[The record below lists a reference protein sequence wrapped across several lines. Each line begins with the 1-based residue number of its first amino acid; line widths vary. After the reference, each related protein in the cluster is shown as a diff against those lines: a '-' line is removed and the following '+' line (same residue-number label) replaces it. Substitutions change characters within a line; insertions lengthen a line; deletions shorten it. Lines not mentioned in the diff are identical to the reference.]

1 MLLKVYAALVILLL
15 SSTWAVAQNGKIKGK
30 VLDKETGEGV
40 PFATIK
46 VYKDGLLKSGTES
59 DMDGAYLISSLE
71 AASYDLE
78 VEGFGYITQRLE
90 GVIVSNDK
98 IQFADFKLKSGDG
111 QTGEMLDEVEVI
123 HYEVPLIDKDGGASG
138 GTITRENIAKMP
150 GRSAESIAATVGGVG
165 TDANGSITSVRGA
178 RNNSTYYYIDGIKV
192 RGSSGLPKSAIQEVS
207 VITGGLPANYGDA
220 TGGIISITTRGPSS
234 FYFGGIDILSSGV
247 KIGENTYGLDN
258 YAYNLIEGS
267 ISGPLLMKKDSNGEK
282 TEPILG
288 FFLSANATSIVDDRP
303 FAIPTYRL
311 KPGTREELIAAPLRP
326 TGTGQGVFYN
336 TDFLTADAFEEVKYR
351 QNIARQGLT
360 VAGKVDVNAGP
371 TVNLTF
377 GGSLDWNTRS
387 SGDWVNSVFNYDNFP
402 SLTNLSWRAYG
413 RFTQRFTN
421 ASEDDDIGEG
431 EAAPKPALIKNI
443 YYTVMADFSKFNRK
457 VEDATHGEN
466 LFNYGYVGKF
476 ETFRQNSYQ
485 WNNDLQA
492 LEHNGFDDTL
502 VVFTPSTTNTELA
515 AITSQYYQIYE
526 DDPEDNYE
534 NLTQIQ
540 DGNALING
548 MLPASVYGIWSN
560 IGSQYNGFS
569 RTDNQQ
575 FRITAM
581 GSADIGNHAVSIGFE
596 YEQRQDRF
604 FAVNGGTRPGPV
616 QLWTTMRQLTNNHI
630 SELDFS
636 QPTISQIGSLTLID
650 YARLNAAPGDYSGSD
665 AQAFF
670 DYNLRNALG
679 LDPDG
684 TDFINVDAID
694 PEFYA
699 ANGGLALF
707 SADEL
712 LNNGNNFVTYY
723 GYDHTGQKTS
733 EKPSF
738 DDFFTAQDEFGNFTR
753 PIAPFEPIYT
763 AAYVMDK
770 FAFDDLIFNVGLRV
784 DRFDAN
790 QKVLQDRFSLYPT
803 KTVKE
808 ASEFTHPTS
817 ISQDAVV
824 YVNDIY
830 NPTSVNGYRV
840 DNQWYNADGTEITD
854 PTLIYTAAGVAPYLA
869 DGVSPDDEV
878 SSIAFRDYEPQIN
891 VMPRIAFSFPISDE
905 ALFFAHYDVLTVRPN
920 NGNRLDPLDY
930 FYMRNR
936 SSTVNNPDLR
946 PSKTIDYELGF
957 QQVLSSSSSLK
968 ISAFYREQRDQIA
981 LVAATGAYP
990 RTYTTYGNID
1000 FGTVKGFT
1008 VAYDLRR
1015 TGNMWMRAAYTLQFA
1030 EGTGSDASSAL
1041 NLVNTGQP
1049 NLRTI
1054 FPFNYDQRHAINV
1067 TMDYRFGEGSDY
1079 NGPVWFGK
1087 QIFKNTG
1094 ANFVANLGSG
1104 TPYSGQ
1110 ANITAEALGT
1120 NGQLEGNPNGARKP
1134 WQFRVDAQFDKNI
1147 ILKFGKDDEGEA
1159 KKVANLNIYLLV
1171 TNLFNTQNVINV
1183 YRATGN
1189 PDDDGYLNAAQF
1201 QNTIELQNSEET
1213 YRYLYAMRANNP
1225 FNYSI
1230 PRTIRLGVKLDF

>member
-1 MLLKVYAALVILLL
+1 MLRKVYALLVIILL
-15 SSTWAVAQNGKIKGK
+15 SSSFAVAQSGKIKGK
-30 VLDKETGEGV
+30 VLDKSTGEGV

-46 VYKDGLLKSGTES
+46 VYKDGLLKSGTET
-59 DMDGAYLISSLE
+59 DMEGEYLVSSLD
-71 AASYDLE
+71 AAKYDLE
-78 VEGFGYITQRLE
+78 VEGFGYITQRIE
-90 GVIVSNDK
+90 GVVVSEGK
-98 IQFADFKLKSGDG
+98 IQFADFKLSSGDG
-111 QTGEMLDEVEVI
+111 QTGAMLEEVEVI

-138 GTITRENIAKMP
+138 GTITADDIAKMP
-150 GRSAESIAATVGGVG
+150 GRSAASIAATVGGVG
-165 TDANGSITSVRGA
+165 SDANGNITSVRGA

-192 RGSSGLPKSAIQEVS
+192 RGSAGLPKSAIQEVT

-220 TGGIISITTRGPSS
+220 TGGVISITTRGPSS

-247 KIGENTYGLDN
+247 KLGENTYGLDK

-267 ISGPLLMKKDSNGEK
+267 LSGPLLMKKDTAGVK
-282 TEPILG
+282 TEPLIG
-288 FFLSANATSIVDDRP
+288 FFFAANATSIVDDRP
-303 FAIPTYRL
+303 TAFSSTRL
-311 KPGTREELIAAPLRP
+311 KTDVREGLIAEPLRP

-336 TDFLTADAFEEVKYR
+336 TDFLTASDFEQVKYR
-351 QNIARQGLT
+351 QNIARKGLT
-360 VAGKVDVNAGP
+360 FSGKIDVNAGP

-377 GGSLDWNTRS
+377 GGSLDYNSRS
-387 SGDWVNSVFNYDNFP
+387 NGDFINSVFNSDNFP
-402 SLTNLSWRAYG
+402 KVTNFSWRAYG

-421 ASEDDDIGEG
+421 STVDDEDLAEG
-431 EAAPKPALIKNI
+431 EEAPQPALIKNI
-443 YYTVMADFSKFNRK
+443 YYTVMADYSKYNQE

-476 ETFRQNSYQ
+476 ETFRQNSYNF
-485 WNNDLQA
+485 NNDLQA

-502 VVFTPSTTNTELA
+502 VQFTASEKNPELA
-515 AITSQYYQIYE
+515 AITSQYYSIY
-526 DDPEDNYE
+526 DDPRENYE
-534 NLTQIQ
+534 NFTQIL
-540 DGNALING
+540 DGNALLNG
-548 MLPASVYGIWSN
+548 MLPKSIYGIWSN

-575 FRITAM
+575 FRVTAM

-596 YEQRQDRF
+596 YEQRQDRAF
-604 FAVNGGTRPGPV
+604 SASPV
-616 QLWTTMRQLTNNHI
+616 ALWTQLRQLTNNHI
-630 SELDFS
+630 TELDFT
-636 QPTISQIGSLTLID
+636 QPTISQIGSITLID
-650 YARLNAAPGDYSGSD
+650 YARLNAAPGDYVGSD

-684 TDFINVDAID
+684 LDYINVDALD

-699 ANGGLALF
+699 ANGGLGLF

-712 LNNGNNFVTYY
+712 LNNGNNFVSYY
-723 GYDHTGQKTS
+723 GYDHTGAKTS
-733 EKPSF
+733 DKPSF
-738 DDFFTAQDEFGNFTR
+738 DDFFTKQDDLGNFTR
-753 PIAPFEPIYT
+753 PVAAFEPIY
-763 AAYVMDK
+763 ASAYLMDK
-770 FAFDDLIFNVGLRV
+770 FAFDDLIFNVGVRV

-790 QKVLQDRFSLYPT
+790 QKVLEDKFSLYPT
-803 KTVKE
+803 KKV
-808 ASEFTHPTS
+808 SEVAEFNHPTS
-817 ISQDAVV
+817 MSQDAVV
-824 YVNDIY
+824 YVNDVY
-830 NPTSVNGYRV
+830 NPTSVNGYRL
-840 DNQWYNADGTEITD
+840 DNQWFNADGTEITD

-878 SSIAFRDYEPQIN
+878 SSNAFIDYIPQIN

-920 NGNRLDPLDY
+920 VGNRLDPLDY
-930 FYMRNR
+930 FYMKNR
-936 SSTVNNPDLR
+936 SSTVNNPNLR

-957 QQVLSSSSSLK
+957 QQVLSTSSSLK
-968 ISAFYREQRDQIA
+968 ISAFYREQRDQVA
-981 LVAATGAYP
+981 LVAATGAFP

-1015 TGNMWMRAAYTLQFA
+1015 TGNIWMRAAYTLQFA

-1054 FPFNYDQRHAINV
+1054 FPFNYDQRHAI
-1067 TMDYRFGEGSDY
+1067 TATIDYRFGDGSDY

-1087 QIFKNTG
+1087 QIFKNSG

-1110 ANITAEALGT
+1110 SNITASALGT

-1147 ILKFGKDDEGEA
+1147 VLKFGKNDEGEA

-1171 TNLFNTQNVINV
+1171 TNLFNTQNILSV

-1189 PDDDGYLNAAQF
+1189 ANDDGYLNAAQF

-1213 YRYLYAMRANNP
+1213 YRYLYALRANNP
-1225 FNYSI
+1225 FNYST
-1230 PRTIRLGVKLDF
+1230 PRQIKLGVKLDF

>member
-1 MLLKVYAALVILLL
+1 MLRKVYAALVIILL
-15 SSTWAVAQNGKIKGK
+15 SSSWAVAQGGKIKGK

-46 VYKDGLLKSGTES
+46 VYKDGLLKSGSES
-59 DMDGAYLISSLE
+59 DMEGDYLISSLE
-71 AASYDLE
+71 AASYDLV
-78 VEGFGYITQRLE
+78 VEGFGYVTQKIQ
-90 GVIVSNDK
+90 GIIVSNDK
-98 IQFADFKLKSGDG
+98 IQFADFKLSAGDG
-111 QTGEMLDEVEVI
+111 QTGEMLDQVEVI
-123 HYEVPLIDKDGGASG
+123 FYEVPLIDKDGGASG
-138 GTITRENIAKMP
+138 GTITRDDIAKMP
-150 GRSAESIAATVGGVG
+150 GRSAASIAATVGGVG
-165 TDANGSITSVRGA
+165 TDANGNITSVRGA
-178 RNNSTYYYIDGIKV
+178 RGNATYYYIDGIKV
-192 RGSSGLPKSAIQEVS
+192 RGSAGLPKSAIQEVS

-234 FYFGGIDILSSGV
+234 FYFGGIDILSSGI
-247 KIGENTYGLDN
+247 KLGENTYGLDR
-258 YAYNLIEGS
+258 YAYNLVEGS
-267 ISGPLLMKKDSNGEK
+267 LSGPLLMKKDANGDK
-282 TEPILG
+282 TEPLVG
-288 FFLSANATSIVDDRP
+288 FFLSANATSIADDRP
-303 FAIPTYRL
+303 TAIPMYRL
-311 KPGTREELIAAPLRP
+311 KPSVREELVAEPLRP

-336 TDFLTADAFEEVKYR
+336 TDFLNASDFEQVKYR
-351 QNIARQGLT
+351 QNIARKGVT
-360 VAGKVDVNAGP
+360 VAGKIDVNAGP
-371 TVNLTF
+371 TVNLVF
-377 GGSLDWNTRS
+377 GGSLDWNSRA
-387 SGDWVNSVFNYDNFP
+387 SGDWINSVFNSDNYP
-402 SLTNLSWRAYG
+402 KVTNLSWRAYG

-421 ASEDDDIGEG
+421 ASEDEELEEG
-431 EAAPKPALIKNI
+431 EEAPKPSLIKNI
-443 YYTVMADFSKFNRK
+443 YYTVMADFSKNRSR
-457 VEDATHGEN
+457 VEDYTHGSN
-466 LFNYGYVGKF
+466 LFNYGYVGNF

-485 WNNDLQA
+485 WNNTLQA

-502 VVFTPSTTNTELA
+502 VVFTASEANPELA
-515 AITSQYYQIYE
+515 AITSQYYDIYT
-526 DDPEDNYE
+526 DPRENYE
-534 NLTQIQ
+534 NFTQIL
-540 DGNALING
+540 DGNALLNG
-548 MLPASVYGIWSN
+548 MLPTSVYGIWTN
-560 IGSQYNGFS
+560 IGSQYNGYS

-581 GSADIGNHAVSIGFE
+581 GSADIGNHAVSVGFE
-596 YEQRQDRF
+596 YEQRQDRAF
-604 FAVNGGTRPGPV
+604 SASPV
-616 QLWTTMRQLTNNHI
+616 ALWTHLRQLTNNHI
-630 SELDFS
+630 TELDFS
-636 QPTISQIGSLTLID
+636 QPTVSQIGSITQID
-650 YARLNAAPGDYSGSD
+650 YARLNAAPGDYIGSD

-684 TDFINVDAID
+684 TDYINVDAIS
-694 PEFYA
+694 PEDYA
-699 ANGGLALF
+699 TYGGLGLF

-712 LNNGNNFVTYY
+712 LNNGNNFVSFY
-723 GYDHTGQKTS
+723 GYNHKGEKTTT
-733 EKPSF
+733 KPSF
-738 DDFFTAQDEFGNFTR
+738 DDFFTQQDEFGNFTR

-763 AAYVMDK
+763 AMYLMDK
-770 FAFDDLIFNVGLRV
+770 FAFDDLIFNVGVRV

-790 QKVLQDRFSLYPT
+790 QKVLKDNFSLYPT

-808 ASEFTHPTS
+808 VGEFEHPSSMSEN
-817 ISQDAVV
+817 AVV

-830 NPTSVNGYRV
+830 NPTSVNGYREG
-840 DNQWYNADGTEITD
+840 NQWYNADGTEITD

-869 DGVSPDDEV
+869 EGVSPDDEV
-878 SSIAFRDYEPQIN
+878 SSNAFQDYVPQIN
-891 VMPRIAFSFPISDE
+891 VMPRIAFSFPISEE

-920 NGNRLDPLDY
+920 VGNRLDPLDY
-930 FYMRNR
+930 FYMKNR
-936 SSTVNNPDLR
+936 TSTVNNPALR

-957 QQVLSSSSSLK
+957 QQVLSTSSSLK

-1015 TGNMWMRAAYTLQFA
+1015 TGNLWMRAAYTVQFA

-1054 FPFNYDQRHAINV
+1054 FPFNYDQRHAINA
-1067 TMDYRFGEGSDY
+1067 TLDYRFGEGADY
-1079 NGPVWFGK
+1079 NGPVWFGQ

-1110 ANITAEALGT
+1110 SNITASALGT

-1147 ILKFGKDDEGEA
+1147 TLKFGKDDAGEA
-1159 KKVANLNIYLLV
+1159 KKVANLNIYLLI
-1171 TNLFNTQNVINV
+1171 TNLFNTQNIINV

-1201 QNTIELQNSEET
+1201 QNTIELQNSQDT
-1213 YRYLYAMRANNP
+1213 YRYLYALRANSP
-1225 FNYSI
+1225 FNYST
-1230 PRTIRLGVKLDF
+1230 PRQIKLGVKLDF

>member
-1 MLLKVYAALVILLL
+1 MLRKVYALLVIILL
-15 SSTWAVAQNGKIKGK
+15 SSSFAVAQSGKIKGK
-30 VLDKETGEGV
+30 VLDKSTGEGV

-46 VYKDGLLKSGTES
+46 VYKDGLLKSGTET
-59 DMDGAYLISSLE
+59 DMEGEYLVSSLD
-71 AASYDLE
+71 AAKYDLE
-78 VEGFGYITQRLE
+78 VEGFGYITQRIE
-90 GVIVSNDK
+90 GVVVSEGK
-98 IQFADFKLKSGDG
+98 IQFADFKLSSGDG

-138 GTITRENIAKMP
+138 GTITADDIAKMP
-150 GRSAESIAATVGGVG
+150 GRSAASIAATVGGVG
-165 TDANGSITSVRGA
+165 SDANGNITSVRGA

-192 RGSSGLPKSAIQEVS
+192 RGSAGLPKSAIQEVT

-234 FYFGGIDILSSGV
+234 FYFGGIDILSSGI
-247 KIGENTYGLDN
+247 KLGENTYGLDK

-267 ISGPLLMKKDSNGEK
+267 LSGPLLMKKDTAGVK
-282 TEPILG
+282 TEPLIG
-288 FFLSANATSIVDDRP
+288 FFFAANATSIADSRP
-303 FAIPTYRL
+303 TAFSSTRL
-311 KPGTREELIAAPLRP
+311 NPDVKAGLIDAPLRP

-336 TDFLTADAFEEVKYR
+336 TDFLTANDFEEVQYR
-351 QNIARQGLT
+351 QNIGRKAVT
-360 VAGKVDVNAGP
+360 FSGKIDVNAGP

-377 GGSLDWNTRS
+377 GGSLDWNTS
-387 SGDWVNSVFNYDNFP
+387 FGGASGFDVWQNSVFNYDNNP
-402 SLTNLSWRAYG
+402 RTTNFSWRAYG

-421 ASEDDDIGEG
+421 SSVDDEDLGEG
-431 EAAPKPALIKNI
+431 EEAPKPALIKNI
-443 YYTVMADFSKFNRK
+443 YYTVMADYSKFNQQ
-457 VEDATHGEN
+457 VEDDSHGEN

-476 ETFRQNSYQ
+476 ETFRQNSYNF
-485 WNNDLQA
+485 NNDLQA

-502 VVFTPSTTNTELA
+502 VQFTASEKNPELA
-515 AITSQYYQIYE
+515 AITSQYYDIY
-526 DDPEDNYE
+526 DDPSENYE
-534 NLTQIQ
+534 NFTQIL
-540 DGNALING
+540 DGNALLNG
-548 MLPASVYGIWSN
+548 MLPKSVYGIWAN

-575 FRITAM
+575 FRVTAM

-596 YEQRQDRF
+596 YEQRQDRAF
-604 FAVNGGTRPGPV
+604 SASPV
-616 QLWTTMRQLTNNHI
+616 ALWTQLRQLTNNHI
-630 SELDFS
+630 TELDFS
-636 QPTISQIGSLTLID
+636 QPTISQIGSITLID
-650 YARLNAAPGDYSGSD
+650 YARLNAAPGDYAGSD
-665 AQAFF
+665 AQAYF

-684 TDFINVDAID
+684 TDFINVDAIA
-694 PEFYA
+694 PEDYA
-699 ANGGLALF
+699 AYGGLGLF

-712 LNNGNNFVTYY
+712 LNNGNNFVSYY
-723 GYDHTGQKTS
+723 GYDHTGAKTS
-733 EKPSF
+733 SKPSF
-738 DDFFTAQDEFGNFTR
+738 DDFFTKQDDLGNFTR
-753 PIAPFEPIYT
+753 PVAAFEPIY
-763 AAYVMDK
+763 ASAYLMDK
-770 FAFDDLIFNVGLRV
+770 FAFDDLIFNVGVRV

-790 QKVLQDRFSLYPT
+790 QKVLEDKFSLYPT
-803 KTVKE
+803 KKV
-808 ASEFTHPTS
+808 SEVAEFNHPTS
-817 ISQDAVV
+817 MSQDAVV
-824 YVNDIY
+824 YVNDVY
-830 NPTSVNGYRV
+830 NPTSVNGYRL
-840 DNQWYNADGTEITD
+840 DNQWFNADGTEITD

-878 SSIAFRDYEPQIN
+878 SSNAFIDYIPQIN

-920 NGNRLDPLDY
+920 VGNRLDPLDY
-930 FYMRNR
+930 FYMKNR
-936 SSTVNNPDLR
+936 SSTVNNPNLR

-957 QQVLSSSSSLK
+957 QQVLSTSSSLK
-968 ISAFYREQRDQIA
+968 ISAFYREQRDQVA
-981 LVAATGAYP
+981 LVAATGAFP

-1015 TGNMWMRAAYTLQFA
+1015 TGNIWMRAAYTLQFA

-1054 FPFNYDQRHAINV
+1054 FPFNYDQRHAI
-1067 TMDYRFGEGSDY
+1067 TATIDYRFGDGSDY

-1087 QIFKNTG
+1087 QIFKNSG

-1110 ANITAEALGT
+1110 SNITASALGT

-1147 ILKFGKDDEGEA
+1147 VLKFGKNDEGEA

-1171 TNLFNTQNVINV
+1171 TNLFNTQNILSV

-1189 PDDDGYLNAAQF
+1189 ANDDGYLNAAQF

-1213 YRYLYAMRANNP
+1213 YRYLYALRANNP
-1225 FNYSI
+1225 FNYST
-1230 PRTIRLGVKLDF
+1230 PRQIKLGVKLDF

>member
-1 MLLKVYAALVILLL
+1 MLRKVYALLVVILL
-15 SSTWAVAQNGKIKGK
+15 SSSFALAQSGKIKGK
-30 VLDKETGEGV
+30 VLDKATGEGV

-46 VYKDGLLKSGTES
+46 VYKDGLLKSGTET
-59 DMDGAYLISSLE
+59 DMEGEYLVSSLD
-71 AASYDLE
+71 AAKYDLE
-78 VEGFGYITQRLE
+78 VEGFGYITQRIE
-90 GVIVSNDK
+90 GVVVSEGK
-98 IQFADFKLKSGDG
+98 IQFANFKLSSGDG

-138 GTITRENIAKMP
+138 GTITADDIAKMP
-150 GRSAESIAATVGGVG
+150 GRSAASIAATVGGVG
-165 TDANGSITSVRGA
+165 SDANGNITSVRGA

-192 RGSSGLPKSAIQEVS
+192 RGSAGLPKSAIQEVT

-220 TGGIISITTRGPSS
+220 TGGVISITTRGPSS
-234 FYFGGIDILSSGV
+234 FFFGGIDILSSGI
-247 KIGENTYGLDN
+247 KLGENTYGLDR

-267 ISGPLLMKKDSNGEK
+267 LSGPLLMKKDTAGVK
-282 TEPILG
+282 TEPLVG
-288 FFLSANATSIVDDRP
+288 FFFAVNATSIADDRP
-303 FAIPTYRL
+303 TAFASTRL
-311 KPGTREELIAAPLRP
+311 KTDVRNSLIEEPLRP

-336 TDFLTADAFEEVKYR
+336 TDFLTSSDFEQVKYR
-351 QNIARQGLT
+351 QNIARKAVT
-360 VAGKVDVNAGP
+360 FSGKIDVNAGP

-377 GGSLDWNTRS
+377 GGSLDYNSRS
-387 SGDWVNSVFNYDNFP
+387 VGDWINSVFNADNFP
-402 SLTNLSWRAYG
+402 KRTDFSWRAYG

-421 ASEDDDIGEG
+421 STVDEEELAEG
-431 EAAPKPALIKNI
+431 EEAPKPALIKNI
-443 YYTVMADFSKFNRK
+443 YYTVMADYSKFTRQ

-476 ETFRQNSYQ
+476 ETFRQNSY
-485 WNNDLQA
+485 NFNTTLQA

-502 VVFTPSTTNTELA
+502 VQFTPSELNTELA
-515 AITSQYYQIYE
+515 AITSQYYDIY
-526 DDPEDNYE
+526 DDPRENYE
-534 NLTQIQ
+534 NFTQIL
-540 DGNALING
+540 DGNALLNG
-548 MLPASVYGIWSN
+548 MLPRSIYGIWSN

-575 FRITAM
+575 FRVTAM

-596 YEQRQDRF
+596 YEQRQDRAF
-604 FAVNGGTRPGPV
+604 SASPV
-616 QLWTTMRQLTNNHI
+616 ALWTQLRQLTNNHI
-630 SELDFS
+630 TELDFT
-636 QPTISQIGSLTLID
+636 QPTISQIGSITLID
-650 YARLNAAPGDYSGSD
+650 YARLNAAPGDYIGSD
-665 AQAFF
+665 AQAYF

-684 TDFINVDAID
+684 TDFINVDAIA
-694 PEFYA
+694 PEDYA
-699 ANGGLALF
+699 AYGGLGLF

-712 LNNGNNFVTYY
+712 LNNGNNFVSYF
-723 GYDHTGQKTS
+723 GYDHTGEKTS
-733 EKPSF
+733 TKPSF
-738 DDFFTAQDEFGNFTR
+738 DDFFTKQDDLGNFTR
-753 PIAPFEPIYT
+753 PVAAFEPIY
-763 AAYVMDK
+763 ASAYLMDK
-770 FAFDDLIFNVGLRV
+770 FAFDDLIFNVGVRV

-790 QKVLQDRFSLYPT
+790 QKVLEDRFSLYPT
-803 KTVKE
+803 KKV
-808 ASEFTHPTS
+808 SEVAEFNHPS
-817 ISQDAVV
+817 SMSQDAVV
-824 YVNDIY
+824 YVNDVY
-830 NPTSVNGYRV
+830 NPTSVNGYRL
-840 DNQWYNADGTEITD
+840 DNQWFNADGTEITD

-878 SSIAFRDYEPQIN
+878 SSNAFVDYVPQIN

-920 NGNRLDPLDY
+920 VGNRLDPLDY

-936 SSTVNNPDLR
+936 SSTVNNPNLR

-957 QQVLSSSSSLK
+957 QQVLSTSSSLK
-968 ISAFYREQRDQIA
+968 ISAFYREQRDQVA
-981 LVAATGAYP
+981 LVAATGAFP

-1015 TGNMWMRAAYTLQFA
+1015 TGNIWMRAAYTLQFA

-1054 FPFNYDQRHAINV
+1054 FPFNYDQRHAITATV
-1067 TMDYRFGEGSDY
+1067 DYRFGDGSDY

-1087 QIFKNTG
+1087 QIFKNSG

-1110 ANITAEALGT
+1110 SNITASALGT

-1134 WQFRVDAQFDKNI
+1134 WQFRVDAQLDKNI
-1147 ILKFGKDDEGEA
+1147 VLKFGKNDEGEA
-1159 KKVANLNIYLLV
+1159 KKVANLNIYLLI
-1171 TNLFNTQNVINV
+1171 TNLFNTQNILSV

-1201 QNTIELQNSEET
+1201 QNTIELQNSEDT
-1213 YRYLYAMRANNP
+1213 YRYLYALRANNP
-1225 FNYSI
+1225 FNYST
-1230 PRTIRLGVKLDF
+1230 PRQIKLGVKLDF